1 MSDNRDT
8 PAGGNAPN
16 DTPNDTPNNAPGNGS
31 NALRPLLWYWLL
43 AIVLFMLFQSVTDFA
58 TPPPLAYSE
67 FKQLLHDGKVS
78 DVTLTDTNVSGT
90 LKSGGLDAIL
100 PRERAQSIKCGA
112 DGLCPFSA
120 VRVTDP
126 DLVKDL
132 DAAHVRY
139 VGQQRS
145 EWMSTLMSWALPL
158 LLLFWMWGR
167 LAKRGG
173 VAAGLFDV
181 GKSRARVYMQSKTG
195 VSFNDVAGIDEARD
209 ELMEIVEFLRNPQR
223 YRRLG
228 GRIPKGVLIVGP
240 PGTGKTLL
248 ARAVAGEAG
257 VPFFSISGSEFVE
270 MFVGVGAARV
280 RDLFVQA
287 QKVAPCI
294 IFIDELDALGRARGV
309 AGVVGGYNEQEQTLN
324 QLLVEMDGFDT
335 NKGVIILG
343 ATNRP
348 EILDPALLRPGRF
361 DRHVALDRPD
371 LKGRQKILQVHARQV
386 TLAPDVD
393 LAAVAAKTPGLAGAD
408 LANLVNEAAL
418 LAARRGKDRVER
430 SDLDEAVDRV
440 VAGLEKRSRLINPM
454 EKETVAFHEAGHAV
468 TAECRA
474 HADRVAK
481 VSIIPRG
488 IAALGYTQQL
498 PTEDRYLLK
507 QSELLDRMDV
517 FLGGRVAEELVFG
530 DASTGA
536 QNDLQMATDLARH
549 MVAQYGMS
557 DRVGLATFEQPA
569 GAPYAPATQHTT
581 YSERTARLIDA
592 EIARLLDEAHQR
604 VRATLREQ
612 RALLD
617 ALARQL
623 LDHETVERDALQVLV
638 RAHAVDAAAAGV
650 PAAGVPAAGASA
662 VDTSAAGTSVADTS
676 AAGPAAAHPVRS
688 AAGR

>member
-1 MSDNRDT
+1 
-8 PAGGNAPN
+8 
-16 DTPNDTPNNAPGNGS
+16 
-31 NALRPLLWYWLL
+31 
-43 AIVLFMLFQSVTDFA
+43 
-58 TPPPLAYSE
+58 
-67 FKQLLHDGKVS
+67 
-78 DVTLTDTNVSGT
+78 
-90 LKSGGLDAIL
+90 
-100 PRERAQSIKCGA
+100 
-112 DGLCPFSA
+112 
-120 VRVTDP
+120 
-126 DLVKDL
+126 
-132 DAAHVRY
+132 
-139 VGQQRS
+139 
-145 EWMSTLMSWALPL
+145 
-158 LLLFWMWGR
+158 
-167 LAKRGG
+167 
-173 VAAGLFDV
+173 
-181 GKSRARVYMQSKTG
+181 

-209 ELMEIVEFLRNPQR
+209 ELMEIVEFLKNPQR

-280 RDLFVQA
+280 RDMFVQA

-371 LKGRQKILQVHARQV
+371 LKGRQKILQVHAREV
-386 TLAPDVD
+386 RLAPDVD
-393 LAAVAAKTPGLAGAD
+393 LATVAAKTPGLAGAD
-408 LANLVNEAAL
+408 LANLINEAAL
-418 LAARRGKDRVER
+418 LAARRGKERVER
-430 SDLDEAVDRV
+430 GDLEEAVDRV
-440 VAGLEKRSRLINPM
+440 IAGMEKRSRLINPM
-454 EKETVAFHEAGHAV
+454 EKETVAFHEAGHAL
-468 TAECRA
+468 TAEFRA

-498 PTEDRYLLK
+498 PAEDRYLLK
-507 QSELLDRMDV
+507 KSELLDRMDV
-517 FLGGRVAEELVFG
+517 LLGGRVAEELVFG
-530 DASTGA
+530 DTSTGA

-557 DRVGLATFEQPA
+557 ERVGLATFEQPA
-569 GAPYAPATQHTT
+569 AAPYAPAQPPNTA

-592 EIARLLDEAHQR
+592 EIARLLDEAHER
-604 VRATLREQ
+604 VRITLREQ
-612 RALLD
+612 RPLLD

-623 LDHETVERDALQVLV
+623 LDHETVERDALQALV
-638 RAHAVDAAAAGV
+638 RAHAVRPVVG
-650 PAAGVPAAGASA
+650 PSA
-662 VDTSAAGTSVADTS
+662 PPVVEPVADKQS
-676 AAGPAAAHPVRS
+676 
-688 AAGR
+688 GR

>member
-1 MSDNRDT
+1 MKEPSDTRDT
-8 PAGGNAPN
+8 PPDTGPAGAETHTSGRNGESGAG
-16 DTPNDTPNNAPGNGS
+16 PGGP
-31 NALRPLLWYWLL
+31 AFRPMLWYWLF
-43 AIVLFMLFQSVTDFA
+43 AIVLFMLVQSVTDLV
-58 TPPPLAYSE
+58 TTSPLAYSE
-67 FKQLLHDGKVS
+67 FKQLLHAGKVNE
-78 DVTLTDTNVSGT
+78 VTLTETDVSGT
-90 LKSGGLDAIL
+90 LKSGGLDAVL
-100 PRERAQSIKCGA
+100 PRNRAESIKCNA
-112 DGLCPFSA
+112 AGLCPFNA
-120 VRVTDP
+120 ARVTDP

-139 VGQQRS
+139 FGQPRS
-145 EWMSTLMSWALPL
+145 EWMSTLLTWALPL
-158 LLLFWMWGR
+158 ILLFWMLGAMTR
-167 LAKRGG
+167 RGG
-173 VAAGLFDV
+173 MAAGLFDV

-209 ELMEIVEFLRNPQR
+209 ELMEIVAFLKDPQR

-309 AGVVGGYNEQEQTLN
+309 AGAIGGYNEQEQTLN

-348 EILDPALLRPGRF
+348 EILDQALLRPGRF

-386 TLAPDVD
+386 RLAPDVD
-393 LAAVAAKTPGLAGAD
+393 LAAVAARTPGLAGAD
-408 LANLVNEAAL
+408 LANLINEAAL
-418 LAARRGKDRVER
+418 LAARHGKERVER
-430 SDLDEAVDRV
+430 ADLDEAIDRV
-440 VAGLEKRSRLINPM
+440 IAGMEKRSRLINPM
-454 EKETVAFHEAGHAV
+454 EKETVAFHEAGHAL
-468 TAECRA
+468 TAEFRS

-488 IAALGYTQQL
+488 IAALGYTQQQ

-517 FLGGRVAEELVFG
+517 FLGGRVAEEIVFG
-530 DASTGA
+530 DVSTGA
-536 QNDLQMATDLARH
+536 QNDLQLATDLARR

-557 DRVGLATFEQPA
+557 EHLGLATFEQ
-569 GAPYAPATQHTT
+569 GTDAPYALGPARNTA
-581 YSERTARLIDA
+581 YSERTARLIDG
-592 EIARLLDEAHQR
+592 EIARLLADAHQR
-604 VRATLREQ
+604 VCATLREQ
-612 RALLD
+612 RTLLD
-617 ALARQL
+617 ALARL
-623 LDHETVERDALQVLV
+623 LLEQETVERDALQALV
-638 RAHAVDAAAAGV
+638 RAHAGGARGPQPVAGEDMAQPDAAAQQV
-650 PAAGVPAAGASA
+650 VLRPERL
-662 VDTSAAGTSVADTS
+662 
-676 AAGPAAAHPVRS
+676 RS
-688 AAGR
+688 GR

>member
-1 MSDNRDT
+1 VNDT
-8 PAGGNAPN
+8 SNGKLGPAGTDPSGTKPN
-16 DTPNDTPNNAPGNGS
+16 GTKANGNGPS
-31 NALRPLLWYWLL
+31 LRPMLWYWVF
-43 AIVLFMLFQSVTDFA
+43 AIVLFMLFQSMTDLWA
-58 TPPPLAYSE
+58 SPPLAYSE
-67 FKQLLHDGKVS
+67 FKQLLHGGKVS
-78 DVTLTDTNVSGT
+78 DVTLSETNVSGM
-90 LKSGGLDAIL
+90 LKSAGLDAIL
-100 PRERAQSIKCGA
+100 PHDRVESIKCNA
-112 DGLCPFSA
+112 DGLCPFNT
-120 VRVTDP
+120 VRVSDP
-126 DLVKDL
+126 DLVKEL

-139 VGQQRS
+139 IGQQHN
-145 EWMSTLMSWALPL
+145 EWLGTLLSWMLPL
-158 LLLFWMWGR
+158 MLLFWMWGGV
-167 LAKRGG
+167 AKRGG
-173 VAAGLFDV
+173 MAAGLFDV

-195 VSFNDVAGIDEARD
+195 VTFDDVAGIDEARD
-209 ELMEIVEFLRNPQR
+209 ELMEVVEFLKNPQR
-223 YRRLG
+223 YQRLG

-248 ARAVAGEAG
+248 AKAVAGEAG

-280 RDLFVQA
+280 RDMFVQA

-294 IFIDELDALGRARGV
+294 VFIDELDALGRARGV

-335 NKGVIILG
+335 NKGVILLA

-386 TLAPDVD
+386 KLAPDVD
-393 LAAVAAKTPGLAGAD
+393 LASVAARTPGLAGAD

-418 LAARRGKDRVER
+418 LAARRGKDSVGRA
-430 SDLDEAVDRV
+430 DLDEAIDRV
-440 VAGLEKRSRLINPM
+440 IAGMEKRSRLINPM
-454 EKETVAFHEAGHAV
+454 EKETVAFHEAGHAL
-468 TAECRA
+468 TAEFRA

-507 QSELLDRMDV
+507 KSELLDRIDV
-517 FLGGRVAEELVFG
+517 YLGGRVAEELVFG
-530 DASTGA
+530 DMSTGA

-557 DRVGLATFEQPA
+557 ERLGLATFDQA
-569 GAPYAPATQHTT
+569 ASAPYAYALSPAQHAP
-581 YSERTARLIDA
+581 YSERTARLIDS

-604 VRATLREQ
+604 VRATLTEQ

-617 ALARQL
+617 ALARLL
-623 LDHETVERDALQVLV
+623 LDHETVERDELQALV
-638 RAHAVDAAAAGV
+638 RTHAARPAGE
-650 PAAGVPAAGASA
+650 PAAG
-662 VDTSAAGTSVADTS
+662 TT
-676 AAGPAAAHPVRS
+676 AAHVVERGARTPS
-688 AAGR
+688 GS